1 MNFAPAGTAP
11 FPVAAKVLP
20 PIWGQQGV
28 GTGGGGLCNSRTV
41 TQCRLRVAN
50 ARLSELLALPLH
62 PFSAASI
69 LVSLCTRAFVLLWL
83 TFRCAVNAAYDRK

>member
-28 GTGGGGLCNSRTV
+28 GGGVGGSATV
-41 TQCRLRVAN
+41 TQ
-50 ARLSELLALPLH
+50 LH
-62 PFSAASI
+62 SAVCGSPMPG
-69 LVSLCTRAFVLLWL
+69 
-83 TFRCAVNAAYDRK
+83 